1 LLLNLR
7 GGKFECDCGLC
18 NASRWSAIATHLPGR
33 TDNEIKNYWNTH
45 LKKRLMQMGIDP
57 VTHKAATA
65 HDLGLLDVSG
75 TDVKPLLSA
84 TLSHMS
90 QWDRVRAE
98 TEARLSSN
106 IINSSNNLSSFNKS
120 SLSQV
125 MSSSNFGMAPSSE
138 MKFCSSSSSSAG
150 DVFNRSWKTQVTDML
165 RESFELAAARLNPLM
180 DQPNYQ
186 KVLQD
191 WETSS
196 LQQQCQNSLGGQGDL
211 MYDPESSANSASSLS
226 LQEYHHHSP
235 SAGHGGSCTPI
246 SSSSPTNNIFMA
258 MSPTSTLSPLEHFL
272 QPPPLRLPFSEFSLP
287 CQPSTS
293 EEGSALAFNTCSSES
308 HASDSKLEEFWQ
320 STQQAGDLQI
330 AATTVLSS
338 TANFELREPGLL
350 PPDFFLDSG
359 ASLHG
364 ALVVQEILSSSS
376 STSFVVD
383 NILTENLQDFQQ
395 TFQSCRVQT
404 ANVGASH
411 CAPFITPVGRI

>member
-1 LLLNLR
+1 
-7 GGKFECDCGLC
+7 
-18 NASRWSAIATHLPGR
+18 
-33 TDNEIKNYWNTH
+33 
-45 LKKRLMQMGIDP
+45 MQMGIDP

-106 IINSSNNLSSFNKS
+106 INSSNNLSSFNKS

-125 MSSSNFGMAPSSE
+125 MSSSNFDMAPSSE

-180 DQPNYQ
+180 DQSNYQ
-186 KVLQD
+186 KVLQE

-226 LQEYHHHSP
+226 LQEHHHHSP

-246 SSSSPTNNIFMA
+246 SSSSPTNNNIFMA

-293 EEGSALAFNTCSSES
+293 EEGSALAFNTCSSDS

-330 AATTVLSS
+330 AATTVSS

-359 ASLHG
+359 ASVHG
-364 ALVVQEILSSSS
+364 ALVMQEILSSSS
-376 STSFVVD
+376 CSTSFVVD